1 MHTSGCQNEMVEGL
15 HIEYY
20 VEKLACLASQTAA
33 AASACLMYFWLL
45 GFKKRTG
52 LDISEPVAKF

>member
-33 AASACLMYFWLL
+33 AAASACLMYFWLL
-45 GFKKRTG
+45 GFKKRT
-52 LDISEPVAKF
+52 V